1 MATNGRVRGNA
12 TRATVPYLLK
22 GLVFGNDG
30 RALSPFHTTKKNGRR
45 YCDDVPQRET
55 LRTSGHFARA
65 SPERKM
71 ARRA

>member
-12 TRATVPYLLK
+12 TRATVPHLLK
-22 GLVFGNDG
+22 GLVFGNDV

-55 LRTSGHFARA
+55 LRTSGHFGRA